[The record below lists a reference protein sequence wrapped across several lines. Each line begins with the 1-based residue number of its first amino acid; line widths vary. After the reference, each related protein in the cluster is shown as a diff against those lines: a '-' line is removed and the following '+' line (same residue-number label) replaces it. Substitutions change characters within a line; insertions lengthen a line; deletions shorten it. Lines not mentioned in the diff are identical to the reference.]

1 VKLVVA
7 IIQPPKLSAVREAL
21 EKLDV
26 TRMTVCDM
34 QGFGQ
39 QLGRTEVF
47 RGQKHEAQVLRK
59 VALEILVNDD
69 FLERTIETIVNV
81 ARTGPEGSIGDGKV
95 FVLPGDESIQLSDGG
110 RGPGAV

>member
-1 VKLVVA
+1 MKLVVA